1 MATISRSTIIGV
13 TVSLMFAGI
22 AFTGFIQPKPVTWL
36 GILALLA
43 AFSFLLIGIQIS
55 RTKKQSDKVI
65 ATPISMLQGIP
76 WLLSV
81 YLHFVAGWWGLIS
94 LFWEFSVARLAFS
107 VLAIIGGAMII
118 LNLLNL
124 SDAMEK
130 KLNSPLPEK

>member
-1 MATISRSTIIGV
+1 V
-13 TVSLMFAGI
+13 L
-22 AFTGFIQPKPVTWL
+22 
-36 GILALLA
+36 
-43 AFSFLLIGIQIS
+43 
-55 RTKKQSDKVI
+55 

-94 LFWEFSVARLAFS
+94 LFWEFSLAKLAFS
-107 VLAIIGGAMII
+107 VLSIIGGATII